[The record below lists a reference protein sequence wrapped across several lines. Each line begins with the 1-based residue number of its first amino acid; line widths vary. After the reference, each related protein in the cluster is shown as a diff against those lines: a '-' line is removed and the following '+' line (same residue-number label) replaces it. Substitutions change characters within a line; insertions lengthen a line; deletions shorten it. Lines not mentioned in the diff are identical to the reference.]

1 MRSEIFHTIR
11 ACNRQF
17 TGDEWS
23 DYCQLTRNDD
33 SKRIYNTFGKY
44 RFNDFDICINPDID
58 TISVKECAYG
68 YYVRIKYAECGNGLY
83 AYGIDYGTGTGGG
96 GFGVSWA
103 DSAEP
108 DRYNRGYHSER
119 ECKIAAAE
127 VAINIL
133 GNSKGDKKLAQLIEK
148 VTEYKRGLERPRVV
162 QLELF

>member
-1 MRSEIFHTIR
+1 MNSEIFHTIR

-23 DYCQLTRNDD
+23 DYCKLTRNDD
-33 SKRIYNTFGKY
+33 SKRIFNTFGRY
-44 RFNDFDICINPDID
+44 TFNDCDICINPDID
-58 TISVKECAYG
+58 TISVKEGAWAYN
-68 YYVRIKYAECGNGLY
+68 VRIKYAECGNGLY
-83 AYGIDYGTGTGGG
+83 AYGIDYCTGTGGG

-108 DRYNRGYHSER
+108 DSYHRGYHSER

-127 VAINIL
+127 AAIIRL
-133 GNSKGDKKLAQLIEK
+133 GDSKGCKKLAQLIAN
-148 VTEYKRGLERPRVV
+148 VTEYKRALERPQVV